1 MKIIKINSEKYYI
14 RYKTKDYY
22 LVSKTKD
29 GAKFKIDRNEQTDS
43 KKVKA

>member
-1 MKIIKINSEKYYI
+1 MKTIKINSEKYYI

-29 GAKFKIDRNEQTDS
+29 GAKFKINRNEQTNS
-43 KKVKA
+43 KTAKA

>member
-1 MKIIKINSEKYYI
+1 MKTINIKSEKYYI

-29 GAKFKIDRNEQTDS
+29 GAKFKLDKNEQKNT
-43 KKVKA
+43 KTVKA